1 MKAVT
6 QELQAAISP
15 KKALKILKDGN
26 LRFQN
31 NQSINRNLLEQVS
44 DTSNGQYPFAAV
56 LSCIDSRV
64 PAEKVFDQGIG
75 DLFSIRIAGN
85 FVNDDILGSLEFA
98 CKLAGSKAIVVMGH
112 TSCGAVKGAC
122 DQARLGHLTG
132 MLENIRPAVESV
144 KEPRERELRNSKNVE
159 FVDEVAM
166 KNVELAINDIRTRS
180 SILREMEEDGEISI
194 QGAMY
199 DVSSGAVK
207 FV

>member
-15 KKALKILKDGN
+15 KKALKILKEGN